1 MLRVRCYTVMDRVQ
15 VVVHCTEHGPGRQHL
30 LASKGC
36 TMMGTGPVDQLHAIE
51 EVVGRLLAA
60 WNRGE
65 WDFTDEC

>member
-1 MLRVRCYTVMDRVQ
+1 
-15 VVVHCTEHGPGRQHL
+15 
-30 LASKGC
+30 
-36 TMMGTGPVDQLHAIE
+36 MMGTGPVDQLHAIE